1 MKKLLVFSAL
11 LISSTA
17 FAAGTPNL
25 AGQWTVHNSIAG
37 NESDQDCK
45 FVQADNKLTG
55 SCKDA
60 EKEVQVTGSI
70 EKNKVT
76 WTYQSEYNGTPLTL
90 TYTGTLDDSS
100 KITGS
105 VEVSPFG
112 VTGDFTAVPSKKA
125 DK

>member
-1 MKKLLVFSAL
+1 MKILLVLSAL

-25 AGQWTVHNSIAG
+25 TGQWTVNNSIAG
-37 NESDQDCK
+37 NESGQDCK
-45 FVQADNKLTG
+45 FIQTENKLTG
-55 SCKDA
+55 SCKDT
-60 EKEVQVTGSI
+60 EKEFQVTGSI

-90 TYTGTLDDSS
+90 TYTGALDDSS
-100 KITGS
+100 KIAGS

-112 VTGDFTAVPSKKA
+112 VTGDFTSVPSKKA
-125 DK
+125 NK